1 MKKPKI
7 ITVTNQ
13 KGGVGKTTTAINLA
27 TSLVAI
33 GKTCTILDVDSQ
45 GNAST
50 GLGIE
55 ANNREKNSYKFLASL
70 CSFEEA
76 RQKTLVP
83 NLFIVPSVV
92 DISALDVE
100 LSSHQN
106 REFLLKKR
114 LEESNIV
121 DDYIIIDTPPSL
133 SLITINALCC
143 SDEVLIPLQCEFFAI
158 EGLAYLMSTIKK
170 VKKNLNPTLEIMGVV
185 LTMYDKRN
193 RITADVEN
201 DIRQYMGNKVFDT
214 VIPRNVK
221 MSEAPSF
228 GKPALIYDM
237 NCSGSMAY
245 INLAKEIVNKNLI

>member
-7 ITVTNQ
+7 ITITNQ

-27 TSLVAI
+27 TSLVAV

-50 GLGIE
+50 GLGIA
-55 ANNREKNSYKFLASL
+55 ANNRQKNSYRFLAGD
-70 CSFEEA
+70 CTFNEA
-76 RQKTLVP
+76 KQKTIVP

-100 LSSHQN
+100 LADAKN
-106 REFLLKKR
+106 REFLLKNR
-114 LEESNIV
+114 LSESEIT
-121 DDYIIIDTPPSL
+121 DDYVIIDTPPSL
-133 SLITINALCC
+133 SLITINALSC
-143 SDEVLIPLQCEFFAI
+143 SNEVLIPLQCEFFAI
-158 EGLAYLMSTIKK
+158 EGLAYLMDTIKK
-170 VKKNLNPTLEIMGVV
+170 VKKHLNPNLEIMGVV

-193 RITADVEN
+193 RITSDVEN
-201 DIRQYMGNKVFDT
+201 DVRQFMGDKVFET

-237 NCSGSMAY
+237 HSSGSMAY
-245 INLAKEIVNKNLI
+245 INLAKEIINRKLV

>member
-1 MKKPKI
+1 
-7 ITVTNQ
+7 
-13 KGGVGKTTTAINLA
+13 
-27 TSLVAI
+27 
-33 GKTCTILDVDSQ
+33 
-45 GNAST
+45 
-50 GLGIE
+50 
-55 ANNREKNSYKFLASL
+55 
-70 CSFEEA
+70 
-76 RQKTLVP
+76 
-83 NLFIVPSVV
+83 
-92 DISALDVE
+92 
-100 LSSHQN
+100 
-106 REFLLKKR
+106 
-114 LEESNIV
+114 
-121 DDYIIIDTPPSL
+121 
-133 SLITINALCC
+133 
-143 SDEVLIPLQCEFFAI
+143 
-158 EGLAYLMSTIKK
+158 MSTIKK